1 MRPMIRFILVL
12 VWIISP
18 VASGSSDQMS
28 PKSPLQN
35 ILASFSEMQVISG
48 EFEQQKT
55 IPILSRPFVSSGR
68 FLSVKQHGLFWE
80 TRKPAPSTL
89 TMTEGRMVQEVA
101 GRSSEYQAT
110 GTAYDGLALLLP
122 AVLDGDE
129 ALLKSYFTV
138 DARQMNNGWEL
149 QLTPLSEKLSGVIT
163 TVIIQGQ
170 AGSIDGVQLSG
181 AGGDETR
188 IIFRSINMSREAPDA
203 VDLERFE

>member
-1 MRPMIRFILVL
+1 MRPMIRFILAL

-18 VASGSSDQMS
+18 IASAGNGQVS
-28 PKSPLQN
+28 PNSPLQD

-68 FLSVKQHGLFWE
+68 FLSVKQQGLIWE
-80 TRKPAPSTL
+80 TQQPASSTL
-89 TMTEGRMVQEVA
+89 IMTEGRMVQEVA
-101 GRSSEYQAT
+101 GRSSEYPAT

-163 TVIIQGQ
+163 AVIIQGQ

-181 AGGDETR
+181 AGGDKTR
-188 IIFRSINMSREAPDA
+188 IMFRSINMSREAPDA